1 MDEAELAT
9 SILEFGNKTVV
20 VLVAVGDQ
28 RASASQKD
36 FVAICGHEGA
46 YEFIGVTIAPS
57 SDTDDE
63 LLVSLGTGQVHVNAL
78 TPGAIELAR
87 RILETVGANTMDWEE
102 DAVIASL
109 AGVPI
114 EIAEWALK
122 TRGMPPDVLG
132 LLTLE
137 EFNGRDALAVS
148 EVAARL
154 GVSTDAIY
162 DVIRAGELATV
173 QFNRRVLIPVES
185 YVDFYNAHYRA
196 SLHEDPFA

>member
-1 MDEAELAT
+1 MDMTALAHGMFKYAGYRV
-9 SILEFGNKTVV
+9 LE
-20 VLVAVGDQ
+20 LVAVGDQ
-28 RASASQKD
+28 RPDASHYD
-36 FVAICGHEGA
+36 FVAVCEYQGSRVYVAMTLPRSGDGA
-46 YEFIGVTIAPS
+46 QLLTVP
-57 SDTDDE
+57 TDGA
-63 LLVSLGTGQVHVNAL
+63 VSVNGL
-78 TPGAIELAR
+78 TPGAAKLANR
-87 RILETVGANTMDWEE
+87 VLDSVGAKTLDPEVDE
-102 DAVIASL
+102 VIAAL
-109 AGVPI
+109 AGVPA
-114 EIAEWALK
+114 EIIGWALK
-122 TRGMPPDVLG
+122 VRALPPDVLG
-132 LLTLE
+132 LLTME